1 MTKKEITNNILEALN
16 QIRPFLEKDGGD
28 IKLISVSD
36 DFKKVEVELLG
47 TCKTCSMSAMTMR
60 AGVEEAIKKVA
71 PQVERVEAIDHT
83 KVNA

>member
-71 PQVERVEAIDHT
+71 PQVERVEAIDLT